1 MTLEEAQEKIIELTD
16 QLATVTGERDTLSSD
31 NETLRTDNDNLR
43 ALNQK
48 YFNRLIAQEAPEDNH
63 DKEAAALTCEEFA
76 ATLDI

>member
-1 MTLEEAQEKIIELTD
+1 MTLEEAQERIIELTD
-16 QLATVTGERDTLSSD
+16 QLTTVTGERDTLSSD

-48 YFNRLIAQEAPEDNH
+48 YFNRLIAQETPEDNH
-63 DKEAAALTCEEFA
+63 DNEPAALTCEEFA